1 MFQSVL
7 ETLYVILPVLL
18 IVASGYLAN
27 RMGWIKESAVD
38 SLTKIVFYI
47 GLPSLLIDEISRT
60 TLSELFEMKGPY
72 VVLVVASI
80 MALIGYL
87 SAQLY
92 RLPPN
97 QKGVWAQASF
107 RSNMGFIGLPI
118 VLNALGDEGIR
129 YSSLI
134 LALGVPAFNILAVI
148 VLYLPHKESSGQIPI
163 NKMFKGVITN
173 PLVLACVVGVLFSF
187 VRPDSLPIVDNT
199 LESLKHM
206 TLPIALLAVGV
217 KLEIRKSIQLIKESY
232 LPVIYKLLV
241 APLSGG
247 ILLYALKAQAMDFVS
262 TVLLLASP
270 AAVMSYVMAAE
281 MKGDSR
287 LAANLVLVTT
297 FFSFFS
303 FTLILLILRLLGIW
317 IPVKS

>member
-1 MFQSVL
+1 MFQFVL

-18 IVASGYLAN
+18 IVASGYLAH
-27 RMGWIKESAVD
+27 RMGWIKGSAVD

-47 GLPSLLIDEISRT
+47 GLPTLLIDEISRT
-60 TLSELFEMKGPY
+60 TLSELIEMKGPY
-72 VVLVVASI
+72 VVVLVASF
-80 MALIGYL
+80 MAFLGYL
-87 SAQLY
+87 SARLY
-92 RLPPN
+92 KLPSN

-118 VLNALGDEGIR
+118 VLNALGNDGIR

-148 VLYLPHKESSGQIPI
+148 FLYLPHKESSGQIPI

-173 PLVLACVVGVLFSF
+173 PLVLACIVGVLFSF
-187 VRPDSLPIVDNT
+187 IRPETLPIVDKT

-217 KLEIRKSIQLIKESY
+217 KLEIRKSFKLIRESY
-232 LPVIYKLLV
+232 LPVIYKLLL
-241 APLSGG
+241 APLLGG
-247 ILLYALKAQAMDFVS
+247 IVLYLLKAQAMDFVS
-262 TVLLLASP
+262 TTLLLASP
-270 AAVMSYVMAAE
+270 TAVMSYVMAAE

-303 FTLILLILRLLGIW
+303 FTLILFILRLLGIW